1 MSDSIVVEN
10 DAVGGLS
17 SRTFYDNNWVSVRDR
32 IRKGDYVIIQFGHN
46 DVAPLGTGR
55 ARGTLD
61 GTGDKAQK
69 VVLEKNGRSV
79 DVYPYGY
86 YIRMMVRQARMRGAT
101 PIVISPT
108 PLNRWKDGK
117 VSRYDETFN
126 EWCREVAE
134 QEGVLFIDI
143 NELIAREYDAM
154 GEETARKDYFADSV
168 HTREKG
174 ARLYCETIARA
185 LKESKSSISKYVK

>member
-1 MSDSIVVEN
+1 
-10 DAVGGLS
+10 
-17 SRTFYDNNWVSVRDR
+17 
-32 IRKGDYVIIQFGHN
+32 
-46 DVAPLGTGR
+46 
-55 ARGTLD
+55 
-61 GTGDKAQK
+61 
-69 VVLEKNGRSV
+69 
-79 DVYPYGY
+79 
-86 YIRMMVRQARMRGAT
+86 MRGAT